1 MSQAAIEKKALQ
13 VEALVEKMKQTPAIV
28 MVNYRGLSVEDV
40 TTLRGQLYDNDCELK
55 VIKNNITRRAAEAL
69 GYDALVADLVGPT
82 AVAFSNSDSVAAAK
96 VLYEFAKEHPA
107 LELKAGILDG
117 EVLGVE
123 QVQQLAQIP
132 SREALLTMFAGGI
145 LQPIKEVAI
154 GLNMHI
160 ENLES
165 NQ

>member
-13 VEALVEKMKQTPAIV
+13 VDALVEKMKQTPAVI

-40 TTLRGQLYDNDCELK
+40 TTLRSQLYDNDCELK

-69 GYDALVADLVGPT
+69 GYDSLLTDLVGPN

-96 VLYEFAKEHPA
+96 VLYEFAKDHPA

-117 EVLGVE
+117 EVLGVD
-123 QVQQLAQIP
+123 QVQQLAKIP
-132 SREALLTMFAGGI
+132 SREALLTMFAGGL

-160 ENLES
+160 ENLET

>member
-1 MSQAAIEKKALQ
+1 MSQAAIERKAQQ
-13 VEALVEKMKQTPAIV
+13 VDALVEKIKQTPAVV
-28 MVNYRGLSVEDV
+28 MVNYRGLTVEEV
-40 TTLRGQLYDNDCELK
+40 TNLRSELYANDCELK

-69 GYDALVADLVGPT
+69 GYDALMDDLVGPN
-82 AVAFSNSDSVAAAK
+82 AVAFSNSDSVSAAK
-96 VLYEFAKEHPA
+96 ILYEFAKDHPV
-107 LELKAGILDG
+107 LELKSGIVDG
-117 EVLGVE
+117 EVMNLD
-123 QVQQLAQIP
+123 QINQLAQIP
-132 SREALLTMFAGGI
+132 SREALLTMFAGGL